1 MSGTFR
7 PYGLTVAHR
16 APLSMGF
23 SRQEYWSGL
32 SCPPPEDPPH
42 PEIKSASLSLL
53 HCQAGSLPLAPLGK
67 AHVVTQLWSKPEERF
82 LLAQFLLSGENP
94 VPRPIYRITFAFSF
108 WGCHIPSSETIIE
121 NEHRSTVIDGDW
133 VRSLTSWP
141 HQGEGEQIIKPGLFQ
156 EGRRREKVNHRISY
170 TFPPTTITPA
180 WAVWGAPPLCSHS
193 NL

>member
-7 PYGLTVAHR
+7 PYGLIVAHQ

-42 PEIKSASLSLL
+42 PGIKSASLSLL

-94 VPRPIYRITFAFSF
+94 VPRPICRITFAFSF

-133 VRSLTSWP
+133 VRLTSIDFLAP
-141 HQGEGEQIIKPGLFQ
+141 P
-156 EGRRREKVNHRISY
+156 GRRRANHQTRAL
-170 TFPPTTITPA
+170 PRRKEEREGQPQHQLHLPTHNHNTRLGCVRCPTS
-180 WAVWGAPPLCSHS
+180 VLS
-193 NL
+193 